1 MQPDLT
7 PNAAPPLIA
16 LTGIGKRFPGVWRS
30 TTAASTCVPAKC
42 MR

>member
-1 MQPDLT
+1 MQPDPT

-16 LTGIGKRFPGVWRS
+16 LTGIGKRFPACRRS
-30 TTAASTCVPAKC
+30 TTAISTCVPAKC